1 MSTLFV
7 ALFAKFWPAVFGV
20 LGIAGG
26 VLFGWLK
33 TKSAQTAKAHAEAI
47 VAQTQQQV
55 EQSNAAA
62 AEAQTQA
69 VENASDAEQQAQATT
84 PSSVD
89 RQLAALDALRK
100 K

>member
-1 MSTLFV
+1 M
-7 ALFAKFWPAVFGV
+7 FAKFWPAVFGV

-33 TKSAQTAKAHAEAI
+33 TKSAQTVKAHAEAI

-55 EQSNAAA
+55 EQGNAAA

-69 VENASDAEQQAQATT
+69 VENTADAQQQAQAAT

-89 RQLAALDALRK
+89 QQLAALNALREK
-100 K
+100 